1 MEAKKFFVQIKRGA
15 LKGASFVIF
24 IISLNNHFI
33 DIKVRKE
40 GVFNNLCLCLF
51 IVTRYLLQLS
61 IDIAFDSYA

>member
-33 DIKVRKE
+33 DIKV
-40 GVFNNLCLCLF
+40 
-51 IVTRYLLQLS
+51 
-61 IDIAFDSYA
+61 

>member
-40 GVFNNLCLCLF
+40 GVFNNLSIIF
-51 IVTRYLLQLS
+51 I
-61 IDIAFDSYA
+61 A